1 MPLSDQ
7 DILKGVEDK
16 SITID
21 NFDPTRLQPASYD
34 VLLGFDFLV
43 FERHRFE
50 YIDPK
55 KSSLE
60 YMHKVSLKTED
71 DFFVLH
77 PKEFALGV
85 VWDFIGVDA
94 GHCCQIMGKSSLA
107 RLGLLVHT
115 TAGFIDPGNQLNI
128 TLELVNMNI
137 VPIRLYPKMKIAQI
151 AFEKLSSPAQKPY
164 GHKDLGSKYY
174 RSTAVEGSQMH
185 QNFDTN
191 IENNSN

>member
-1 MPLSDQ
+1 MILSDT
-7 DILKGVEDK
+7 DILKGVENGQ
-16 SITID
+16 IIIQ
-21 NFDPTRLQPASYD
+21 NFDQKRLQPASYD

-55 KSSLE
+55 KPSSE
-60 YMHKVSLKTED
+60 FMHKVSLKTED

-85 VWDFIGVDA
+85 VWDYIGVDGA
-94 GHCCQIMGKSSLA
+94 HCCQVMGKSSLA
-107 RLGLLVHT
+107 RLGLIVHT
-115 TAGFIDPGNQLNI
+115 TAGFIDPGNELNI

-174 RSTAVEGSQMH
+174 KSTKVEASQMH
-185 QNFDTN
+185 QNFITK
-191 IENNSN
+191 